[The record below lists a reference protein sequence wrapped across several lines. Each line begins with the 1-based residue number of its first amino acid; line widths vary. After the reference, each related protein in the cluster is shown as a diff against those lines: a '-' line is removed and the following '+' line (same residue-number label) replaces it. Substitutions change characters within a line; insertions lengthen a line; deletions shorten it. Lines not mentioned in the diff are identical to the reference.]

1 MENQE
6 SPFKGI
12 TEHLG
17 TEKALKESE
26 ELFSKTFYANPAPMA
41 ISTLDG
47 RFIDVNES
55 YAKLTGYSRNELI
68 GKNSVELN
76 IINPKE
82 RDGYITKF
90 KDNCSIKDMEC
101 EITTKSGE
109 KRDVI
114 SSTEPI
120 KINDETQIISFVY
133 DITERKKAEEAI
145 LESEEKLRTLFE
157 TMPVSIS
164 VLDRDRNVIYEN
176 SALEE
181 ILGLT
186 KEELAMGKYAKRKYI
201 KSDMT
206 EMSSDEIPSTK
217 ALNEQKPIKDVEI
230 GIIKEDNRIIW
241 TNVNAIPLSF
251 SDWRVLIVTSD
262 ITGRKKAEIA
272 HRESEA
278 ELARAQHIAHI
289 GSYKW
294 DLLTDEVKW
303 SDESYRLLGMTPGE
317 LEPKYELFLNFIV
330 PEDRDMVNEAV
341 RRGIDTGENFNFTYN
356 IIGKDGNSRII
367 LSENETIKD
376 ESGKVIKMYGT
387 NQDITELKKA
397 EEELRESRDNLE
409 EQVKERTRELE
420 EAFDSL
426 KESEQRYRTLFNSTP
441 DYTILVG
448 VDGNLIDINKAAQE
462 ITGLSSYDL
471 IGKNFTELEIL
482 VDEEMPLHMEK
493 FSQILK
499 VETVDSYESRFVD
512 KNGEIRYVETYLE
525 PLKKDNEIF
534 AFDVISHDITER
546 KKAEEQLKE
555 TIKELKRSNQELQ
568 QFAYVASHDLQEPLR
583 TIASFTQL
591 LERRYK
597 GQLDSNADEFMDYIV
612 EAATRM
618 KAQIEGLLEYS
629 RVVTKGEEFE
639 LVDMNN
645 VLNKT
650 LKILDTSIIES
661 DTKITS
667 DELPNVMGD
676 TLQLERVFQNLI
688 SNAIK
693 FRKRKE
699 PPKIHISAYKSKD
712 EKEYI
717 FSVQDNGIGI
727 EKQYLE
733 RIFTIFQRLHTRD
746 VYKGTGIGLSIV
758 KRIIERHGG
767 RIWVESEFGVGSTF
781 YFILPVEP
789 VETGGIPKI

>member
-1 MENQE
+1 
-6 SPFKGI
+6 
-12 TEHLG
+12 
-17 TEKALKESE
+17 
-26 ELFSKTFYANPAPMA
+26 
-41 ISTLDG
+41 
-47 RFIDVNES
+47 DVNES

-272 HRESEA
+272 LRESEA

-699 PPKIHISAYKSKD
+699 PPKIHISAYKSED

-733 RIFTIFQRLHTRD
+733 RIFNIFQRLHTRD

-758 KRIIERHGG
+758 KRIIERHGD

>member
-1 MENQE
+1 
-6 SPFKGI
+6 
-12 TEHLG
+12 
-17 TEKALKESE
+17 
-26 ELFSKTFYANPAPMA
+26 
-41 ISTLDG
+41 
-47 RFIDVNES
+47 
-55 YAKLTGYSRNELI
+55 
-68 GKNSVELN
+68 
-76 IINPKE
+76 
-82 RDGYITKF
+82 
-90 KDNCSIKDMEC
+90 
-101 EITTKSGE
+101 
-109 KRDVI
+109 
-114 SSTEPI
+114 
-120 KINDETQIISFVY
+120 
-133 DITERKKAEEAI
+133 
-145 LESEEKLRTLFE
+145 
-157 TMPVSIS
+157 
-164 VLDRDRNVIYEN
+164 
-176 SALEE
+176 
-181 ILGLT
+181 
-186 KEELAMGKYAKRKYI
+186 
-201 KSDMT
+201 
-206 EMSSDEIPSTK
+206 
-217 ALNEQKPIKDVEI
+217 
-230 GIIKEDNRIIW
+230 
-241 TNVNAIPLSF
+241 
-251 SDWRVLIVTSD
+251 
-262 ITGRKKAEIA
+262 
-272 HRESEA
+272 
-278 ELARAQHIAHI
+278 
-289 GSYKW
+289 
-294 DLLTDEVKW
+294 
-303 SDESYRLLGMTPGE
+303 TPGE